1 MTGIMNAAQAGVVL
15 WTASDLGLDAATIGL
30 KGSPTQMLNV
40 FKPPVGRKGEILQGP
55 PNETAG
61 RLIGKLRAER
71 VLR

>member
-1 MTGIMNAAQAGVVL
+1 
-15 WTASDLGLDAATIGL
+15 
-30 KGSPTQMLNV
+30 MLNV

-71 VLR
+71 ILR